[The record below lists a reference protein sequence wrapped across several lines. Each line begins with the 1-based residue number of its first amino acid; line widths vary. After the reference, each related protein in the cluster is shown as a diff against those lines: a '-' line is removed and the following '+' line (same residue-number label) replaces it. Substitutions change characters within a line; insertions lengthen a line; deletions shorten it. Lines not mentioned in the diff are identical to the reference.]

1 MISLD
6 ISDYFILEIMV
17 RIEVGHEKIEE
28 FVGKKIDNNNSNSEM
43 KYILRFER
51 NNIIS

>member
-1 MISLD
+1 
-6 ISDYFILEIMV
+6 MV

-28 FVGKKIDNNNSNSEM
+28 FVGKKIDNNNINSEM